1 MSGMDERLEA
11 AVAAVRAWR
20 ERVAATLEARRLE
33 SDLEDKVREMILPLM
48 DDGWG
53 IVVDPTL
60 KRQGTWLARLV
71 GVGFDLAVKLDPDAL
86 SLLKREGLVERS
98 EHRVGICVYTLTDAG
113 RDRARG
119 GMPF

>member
-1 MSGMDERLEA
+1 VSGMDERLKALEET
-11 AVAAVRAWR
+11 VRAWR
-20 ERVAATLEARRLE
+20 QRVAATLEARRLE
-33 SDLEDKVREMILPLM
+33 SDMEGKVAEVILPLM
-48 DDGWG
+48 DEGWG
-53 IVVDPTL
+53 IVVDPTW

-98 EHRVGICVYTLTDAG
+98 EQRVGICVYTLTDAG